1 MDVPS
6 KDKNPFPGYN
16 KKSYTIELF
25 LLQNMNQ
32 GNSRSYQSESATF
45 GPINKKKRNFD
56 RLPKEKTIPIPK
68 EKRGY
73 QYQRLA
79 QHDFER
85 VYTGWSHSYQ
95 PWARAVR
102 RSHQNAKPGR
112 TQPPS
117 SGPDGSEPK
126 VGGREASNQPIPASL
141 AGTEPRPLPSC

>member
-1 MDVPS
+1 
-6 KDKNPFPGYN
+6 
-16 KKSYTIELF
+16 
-25 LLQNMNQ
+25 MNQ

-45 GPINKKKRNFD
+45 VLSTKKKRNFD

-126 VGGREASNQPIPASL
+126 VGGRDASNPSPPRWRERSPAHFPLAKYASYAWSSVGHRNCDPD
-141 AGTEPRPLPSC
+141 AGTH